1 MYIQIKELFE
11 INESFY
17 SARLLQKISILNKC
31 YLFDFFPHQRIEK
44 CIPTFFFNQII
55 ATAPSI

>member
-17 SARLLQKISILNKC
+17 SARMDKLIKRDKAFWIVTK
-31 YLFDFFPHQRIEK
+31 DFHFK
-44 CIPTFFFNQII
+44 
-55 ATAPSI
+55 